1 MLEESAVAKIDK
13 SGLYKIYEKWPEY
26 AEEASSIEVSLPH
39 PERIDNVVFAGMGGS
54 ACPAD
59 MIRSWLSSQI
69 DVPLLVVRD
78 SKLPNFVNKNT
89 LVIASSVSGD
99 TRETILAAREA
110 FQRKAAVATISA
122 GGKIGEFSRKHNVP
136 HTNIKKLQVPRAS
149 LVFVLF
155 PMISMLSKLR
165 IIREPRYEI
174 EEAKKLLGEV
184 RGKISVTVPLEKNR
198 SKTLADRLRGG
209 IPVIF
214 STDLLNAAATRF
226 KDCLNENSKIHAFS
240 DSMPEIAHNEIEA
253 WNTDWDDVLRPVLL
267 RQTDENEQVRERF
280 RAFEEL
286 FAARGVNTNNVVAE
300 GETLLSNILSVIYLL
315 DYASIYLAVFR
326 KVDPTPTPNIDTLKA
341 KLDARLSSIDPL
353 VGRT

>member
-1 MLEESAVAKIDK
+1 MLEETEVAKIDK
-13 SGLYKIYEKWPEY
+13 SGLYKTYEKWPEY
-26 AEEASSIEVSLPH
+26 AEEASSIQVNLPT
-39 PERIDNVVFAGMGGS
+39 PERIDNVVLSGMGGS

-69 DVPLLVVRD
+69 EVPLLVVRD

-89 LVIASSVSGD
+89 LVVASSVSGD
-99 TRETILAAREA
+99 TRETILAARDAYE
-110 FQRKAAVATISA
+110 RKAALTTISA
-122 GGKIGEFSRKHNVP
+122 GGKLGEFSNKKGIPR
-136 HTNIKKLQVPRAS
+136 TDIKKLQVPRAS
-149 LVFVLF
+149 LLFVLF
-155 PMISMLSKLR
+155 PMISILSKLR

-174 EEAKKLLGEV
+174 EEVKKVLGEV
-184 RGKISVTVPLEKNR
+184 RGKISVTTPLEKNR

-214 STDLLNAAATRF
+214 SADLLNAAATRF

-267 RQTDENEQVRERF
+267 RQTVENKHVHERF
-280 RAFEEL
+280 KAFEEL

-300 GETLLSNILSVIYLL
+300 GETLLSNILSTIYLL
-315 DYASIYLAVFR
+315 DYASIYLAILR
-326 KVDPTPTPNIDTLKA
+326 KVDPMPTPNIDALKA
-341 KLDARLSSIDPL
+341 KLDSRLSSIDFVL
-353 VGRT
+353 ERT